1 MLYRPTFGNF
11 WCPVVTLVTFSSI
24 LRNFE
29 MNPKNLKK
37 IQKISKQ
44 FQNPKIQKS
53 KIQKKNIYIYIYIYI
68 YIKFLKKKKNRQ
80 KKFKNGQKIWKSQ
93 KIFFFLFLPRK
104 KSMLSSLVFQFKED
118 AIQTELS
125 SPARFKIQG
134 GSTNL
139 TDRGGGEGRRKSLC
153 LI

>member
-11 WCPVVTLVTFSSI
+11 WCLVVTLVTFSSI

-68 YIKFLKKKKNRQ
+68 YIKFLKKKKKIKKKNKKKDKKKKNKKKQ
-80 KKFKNGQKIWKSQ
+80 KKKI
-93 KIFFFLFLPRK
+93 
-104 KSMLSSLVFQFKED
+104 
-118 AIQTELS
+118 
-125 SPARFKIQG
+125 
-134 GSTNL
+134 
-139 TDRGGGEGRRKSLC
+139 
-153 LI
+153 